1 MKPKTVVLLAVAV
14 GSGLLAMIGVQQA
27 MSTSQQAQPEETVK
41 VLTALTDIQIGVPL
55 QEATNVE
62 FQEVPKSGVVVD
74 DAILSAEQF
83 EKRSPLYAI
92 KAGDMIRLSK
102 LSAPGVH
109 GKSQQ
114 IPTGMRVLTI
124 PVDDTGSFAG
134 LLSPG
139 DRVDVMVT
147 YNYRDQR
154 GRQQTQTKT
163 LLEFVEVFATDDKTA
178 READVKGGE
187 GKSKTRTVQLLLAP
201 EHVPYVK
208 LAESKGKLALSWRR
222 RDDDELA
229 SVGPINEELFN
240 ELQGLDTVTS
250 VPGYEQFAPPLYGG
264 ETASGGG
271 EFPAATADF
280 GGIGR
285 RQQEPATAAAPSSDL
300 DSLLTEA
307 ETGALPIE
315 PAEVVAAEPP
325 APPKPTWN
333 LQIYVGNQAV
343 EQSFELPE
351 EVDLSAEV
359 GTEAEMQELR
369 NQVQGN
375 ELWGLL
381 KQAL

>member
-1 MKPKTVVLLAVAV
+1 MKPKTVILLAVAV

-27 MSTSQQAQPEETVK
+27 MSTSQQSQPEETVK
-41 VLTALTDIQIGVPL
+41 VLIALTDIQIGVPL
-55 QEATNVE
+55 VETTNVE
-62 FQEVPKSGVVVD
+62 FQDMPKSGVVVD
-74 DAILSAEQF
+74 DAILTAEQF

-178 READVKGGE
+178 READAKGADA
-187 GKSKTRTVQLLLAP
+187 KSKTRTVQLLLVP

-222 RDDDELA
+222 RDDDEIA

-240 ELQGLDTVTS
+240 ELQGLDTVAS
-250 VPGYEQFAPPLYGG
+250 VPGYEQFAPPLYGAEG
-264 ETASGGG
+264 GSGGG
-271 EFPAATADF
+271 DFPPATTDF

-285 RQQEPATAAAPSSDL
+285 RQEPETAAAPSSDL
-300 DSLLTEA
+300 DSLLSEA
-307 ETGALPIE
+307 EGEA
-315 PAEVVAAEPP
+315 PAAAATELAVAAEPP

-333 LQIYVGNQAV
+333 MQIYVGNEAI

-359 GTEAEMQELR
+359 GSEEEMQELR
-369 NQVQGN
+369 EKVQGN
-375 ELWGLL
+375 QLWGLL